1 MKHDAPL
8 LQSRRQFLNTM
19 VTTAF
24 AVSLAG
30 AAKKAFASTSPV
42 ILPANDD
49 GLPPLPTSV
58 ISQGGE
64 VRDLH
69 LFNPNTKESTNITFF
84 ANGQY
89 NPHALQQL
97 NVFMRDFHQNVPHTM
112 DPSLLT
118 LVHDMQKV
126 FDMREIHVISAYRT
140 RETNN
145 QLVRRHVTSAKDSFH
160 CKGQAIDV
168 RIPGVPTNA
177 LRDVAKIL
185 GVGGVGYYPRA
196 HFVHVDTG
204 PVRYW

>member
-1 MKHDAPL
+1 MQRDLPL

-30 AAKKAFASTSPV
+30 AAKKALAVTSPV
-42 ILPANDD
+42 ILSPSDQEAPA
-49 GLPPLPTSV
+49 LPQSLVSR
-58 ISQGGE
+58 GGE

-69 LFNPNTKESTNITFF
+69 LFNPNTQEATSITFF

-89 NPHALQQL
+89 NPHALQEL
-97 NVFMRDFHQNVPHTM
+97 NVFMRDYHRNVPHVM
-112 DPSLLT
+112 DPNLLT

-126 FDMREIHVISAYRT
+126 FDMRQIHVISAYRT

-145 QLVRRHVTSAKDSFH
+145 MLVRKHVTSAKDSFH
-160 CKGQAIDV
+160 CKGQAIDI

-177 LRDVAKIL
+177 MRDVAKIL
-185 GVGGVGYYPRA
+185 GVGGVGYYPWA